1 MARLGINTLR
11 QVCLR
16 VGNALRAGV
25 DIRRVWQMEEDYAWP
40 RHREAIRVVRRR
52 VESGQT
58 LASGLEAAGI
68 FPSLVVQLA
77 AVGEQT
83 GKLDEV
89 FLRLAEHYSQLQSLR
104 RTFWLGIAWPL
115 FELTVAVLVIALLIW
130 IGGWLSTG
138 AGGQPVDLL
147 GWGLVGTRGAI
158 TWLLLCAL
166 AAGAVGLLVQAVRRG
181 WLGPQPVIA
190 AMRVP
195 LLGRAL
201 EALALSRITWALA
214 LALDSGIDAIRAVQ
228 LAVRSTQN
236 PYYESGLARMVASLR
251 ANSAFHESFAA
262 AGLFPPQFLQE
273 LEAAEIAGT
282 TTESLHRLARDYEER
297 ARAAM
302 SMLTGVATVA
312 VVALIFAILI
322 FAIFSLFFRVYLA
335 PIREALDMAGSGSL

>member
-1 MARLGINTLR
+1 MARLGIGALR
-11 QVCLR
+11 QLCLR

-40 RHREAIRVVRRR
+40 RWREAIRVVRRH
-52 VESGQT
+52 VDSGQP

-68 FPSLVVQLA
+68 FPPLVVQLA

-89 FLRLAEHYSQLQSLR
+89 FLRLAEHYNQLASLR

-115 FELTVAVLVIALLIW
+115 FELGFAILVIAALIW
-130 IGGWLSTG
+130 ISGWISAG
-138 AGGQPVDLL
+138 AGGQPVDIL

-158 TWLLLCAL
+158 TWLLLCGAV
-166 AAGAVGLLVQAVRRG
+166 AGAIALFLRAVQRG
-181 WLGPQPVIA
+181 WLGSQPVIA
-190 AMRVP
+190 AMRLP
-195 LLGRAL
+195 LVGRAL

-228 LAVRSTQN
+228 LAVLSAQN
-236 PYYESGLARMVASLR
+236 PYYASGLSPMVSALR
-251 ANSAFHESFAA
+251 ANRPFHESFAA

-282 TTESLHRLARDYEER
+282 TTESLHRLAREYEQR
-297 ARAAM
+297 ARTAM
-302 SMLTGVATVA
+302 WMLTGVATVA
-312 VVALIFAILI
+312 VVALIFAVLI
-322 FAIFSLFFRVYLA
+322 FAIFSLFFRVYFA
-335 PIREALDMAGSGSL
+335 PIREALDMAQSGRL

>member
-1 MARLGINTLR
+1 MARLGIRALR
-11 QVCLR
+11 QLCLR
-16 VGNALRAGV
+16 VGNGLRAGV

-40 RHREAIRVVRRR
+40 RWRESIRIVRRH

-58 LASGLEAAGI
+58 LTSGLEAAGI
-68 FPSLVVQLA
+68 FPPLVVQLA

-89 FLRLAEHYSQLQSLR
+89 FLRLGEHYGQLESLR

-115 FELTVAVLVIALLIW
+115 FELGVAILVIAVVIW
-130 IGGWLSTG
+130 ISGWLSAG
-138 AGGQPVDLL
+138 ASGQPVDVL
-147 GWGLVGTRGAI
+147 GWGLVGTRGVLI
-158 TWLLLCAL
+158 WVLLCGA
-166 AAGAVGLLVQAVRRG
+166 AAGAIALFVQAVRRG

-195 LLGRAL
+195 LLGRAM

-228 LAVRSTQN
+228 LAILSAHN
-236 PYYESGLARMVASLR
+236 PYYASGLPQMLAALR
-251 ANSAFHESFAA
+251 ANRPFHESFAA

-282 TTESLHRLARDYEER
+282 TTESLHRLAREYEDR
-297 ARAAM
+297 ARSAM
-302 SMLTGVATVA
+302 WMLTGVATVA
-312 VVALIFAILI
+312 VVATIFAVLI
-322 FAIFSLFFRVYLA
+322 FAIFSLFFRVYFT
-335 PIREALDMAGSGSL
+335 PIREALDMAGSGRL